1 MGENLIR
8 RHDKNM
14 QKGCLINYIFK
25 AAFFCLQKKIKKI
38 IEKGIAFLYRFMYY
52 MAVGGD
58 LRYLVDRKHHK
69 VVFGGGKGSAPPFYS
84 GKNLLERQA
93 I

>member
-1 MGENLIR
+1 
-8 RHDKNM
+8 
-14 QKGCLINYIFK
+14 
-25 AAFFCLQKKIKKI
+25 
-38 IEKGIAFLYRFMYY
+38 MYY

-93 I
+93 IYKIVFYKRKDLNLHKRNPSGQFTKEKD

>member
-1 MGENLIR
+1 MS
-8 RHDKNM
+8 
-14 QKGCLINYIFK
+14 
-25 AAFFCLQKKIKKI
+25 AKKIKKI

-52 MAVGGD
+52 MAGGGD

>member
-1 MGENLIR
+1 
-8 RHDKNM
+8 
-14 QKGCLINYIFK
+14 
-25 AAFFCLQKKIKKI
+25 
-38 IEKGIAFLYRFMYY
+38 MYY